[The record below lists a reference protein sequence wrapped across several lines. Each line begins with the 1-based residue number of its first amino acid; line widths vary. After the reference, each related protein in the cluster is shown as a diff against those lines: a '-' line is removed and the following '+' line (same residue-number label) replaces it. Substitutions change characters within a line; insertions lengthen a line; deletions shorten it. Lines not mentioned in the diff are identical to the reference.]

1 MISHFSI
8 LGDLY
13 NHEDFDTESTDW
25 YSYSWLSGRD
35 NRLGLD
41 LSSEISSY
49 KTRWSDIA
57 GDSWRDDSIS
67 GLSLND
73 MSVTLFATLLRI
85 DQWGNVG
92 SDAGSTPE
100 TLPDSWLFSISA
112 EVMAV
117 RSELVFTE
125 LVFNSN
131 AEQVDDAE
139 VYVAQ
144 AVIAAVSSEQQYFPN
159 YFDSNAEPDAEG
171 APIVQSVVI
180 TNVTST
186 LQV

>member
-13 NHEDFDTESTDW
+13 DHDDFDTQATDW

-35 NRLGLD
+35 NRLNLD
-41 LSSEISSY
+41 LSSEALSF
-49 KTRWSDIA
+49 KTRWGDIA
-57 GDSWRDDSIS
+57 GNSWRDDAIS
-67 GLSLND
+67 GLSLSD
-73 MSVTLFATLLRI
+73 MTASLFATLLRI
-85 DQWGNVG
+85 DQWGNLG
-92 SDAGSTPE
+92 SEAGDDPNQI
-100 TLPDSWLFSISA
+100 PDDWLFQVGAQITSIT
-112 EVMAV
+112 
-117 RSELVFTE
+117 SELVFTE
-125 LVFNSN
+125 LTFNSN

-171 APIVQSVVI
+171 APVVQSVVI